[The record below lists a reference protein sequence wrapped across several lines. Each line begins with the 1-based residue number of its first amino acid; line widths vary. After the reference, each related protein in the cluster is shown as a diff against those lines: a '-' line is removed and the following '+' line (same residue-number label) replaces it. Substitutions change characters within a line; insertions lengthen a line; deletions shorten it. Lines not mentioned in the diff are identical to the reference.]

1 MRTIVS
7 TLILCFFTSLSAL
20 AQTGARITGLVQ
32 ENDKKAITGVSVSLF
47 KAKDSA
53 LAKVTVTD
61 KKGQYE
67 FVGIREGQYYLV
79 FTSVG
84 FEKKNSAILEVT
96 ENAVIQVPTVFLQEA
111 AKGLTGVT
119 VQSKRPF
126 VETKLDKTIVN
137 VEASP
142 TSAGSSALEILEKS
156 PGVMVN
162 SDGAISLRGKQG
174 VIVMIDGK
182 PTYLSAADLANM
194 LKNMPASA
202 LDQIEIMTNPSS
214 KYDASGNSGII
225 NIKTKKGKTAGFNG
239 SITVGATTTIYNIHG
254 RTYNSPRSQNS
265 FNFNYRKDKWN
276 FFGNYNPNMFN
287 GRNTQNIYRKN
298 FNPETGEYEG
308 YTDQTIRFKFGNR
321 NHMLKLGTDFYA
333 DKKNTFGAVVSGF
346 AFEGRPRP
354 RTTSEVKSPNGTL
367 LSGMNS
373 YTHNEFSFRNFTSN
387 LNWRHQFDST
397 GMEVTTD
404 VDYVKYTNH
413 GEMLLE
419 TNPFDANRTPGAQL
433 LLRGDLPS
441 RIDIVSVKGDF
452 VKPYKNGRLE
462 AGVKSSYVKT
472 DNRVDYENW
481 ANNKWNT
488 DNRSNHF
495 VYEENINAVYVN
507 ANRQIKK
514 WTLQGGL
521 RLENTNATG
530 KQLTTNEEFSRDRTS
545 LFPSAFISYDV
556 TKDHK
561 LTTSYSRRINR
572 PSYQQLNPFLFFADS
587 LTYQKGNPYLKPQY
601 TNNIELSHSFK
612 GKFIT
617 TLAYNNTTD
626 VIAQV
631 LKPDG
636 VKMFNTFDNVAK
648 QNTISLSLTIP
659 VKVTKWWNANFFSTA
674 FNNHYEGIYNN
685 RPIDASTTSFSANLT
700 NNFTLGKGLTGEIS
714 GFYRHSGIDQ
724 LTYLEPIYQMS
735 LGAQK
740 QIIKG
745 KGTVRLNIRDPFQW
759 QRFEGYTRFEG
770 IDMTFKNRPDTRSVT
785 ATFTYRLGKSTPQ
798 NQPRRRTT
806 GSQEEQSRVSQGGQ

>member
-7 TLILCFFTSLSAL
+7 TLVLCFFTAL
-20 AQTGARITGLVQ
+20 TTWAQTGARVTGQVQ
-32 ENDKKAITGVSVSLF
+32 ENDKKALAGVSVSLF
-47 KAKDSA
+47 KATDSA
-53 LAKVTVTD
+53 LAKVAVSD
-61 KKGQYE
+61 KNGQYE
-67 FVGIREGQYYLV
+67 FVGLKEGKYYLT

-84 FEKKNSAILEVT
+84 FEKKNSAILDVKESAT
-96 ENAVIQVPTVFLQEA
+96 FQVPTIVLQA
-111 AKGLTGVT
+111 APKGLTGVT

-126 VETKLDKTIVN
+126 VESKLDKTVVN

-182 PTYLSAADLANM
+182 PTYLSATDLSNM

-239 SITVGATTTIYNIHG
+239 SVTIGATSTVYTVDG

-276 FFGNYNPNMFN
+276 FFGNYNPNMFR

-298 FNPETGEYEG
+298 YDPNTNEYLG
-308 YTDQTIRFKFGNR
+308 YTDQTIRFKFGNF
-321 NHMLKLGTDFYA
+321 NQMLKVGADFYA
-333 DKKNTFGAVVSGF
+333 DKKNTFGVVVSGF
-346 AFEGRPRP
+346 SFEGRPRP
-354 RTTSEVKSPNGTL
+354 RTTSEVKAPNGTL

-373 YTHNEFSFRNFTSN
+373 YTNNEFSFRNFTSN

-397 GMEVTTD
+397 GMEITTD
-404 VDYVKYTNH
+404 IDYVKYTNH

-419 TNPFDANRTPGAQL
+419 TNPFDASRTPGNQL
-433 LLRGDLPS
+433 FLRGDLPS
-441 RIDIVSVKGDF
+441 NINIVSAKSDF

-462 AGVKSSYVKT
+462 AGIKSSYVKT
-472 DNRVDYENW
+472 DNQVDYEYW
-481 ANNKWNT
+481 GNNKWNT

-507 ANRQIKK
+507 ANRQLNK

-530 KQLTTNEEFSRDRTS
+530 NQLTTKDKFSRDRTS

-556 TKDHK
+556 NKEHK

-572 PSYQQLNPFLFFADS
+572 PSYQNLNPFLFFADS

-601 TNNIELSHSFK
+601 TNIIELSHAFK

-617 TLAYNNTTD
+617 TLAYSNTKD

-648 QNTISLSLTIP
+648 QNNISLSVTIP
-659 VKVTKWWNANFFSTA
+659 VKVTKWWNANFFSTV

-685 RPIDASTTSFSANLT
+685 QPIDVAATSFSANLS

-724 LTYLEPIYQMS
+724 LSYMEPIYQMS

-770 IDMTFKNRPDTRSVT
+770 IDMTFKNRPDSRSVT
-785 ATFTYRLGKSTPQ
+785 ATFTYRFGKSTPQ
-798 NQPRRRTT
+798 NQPRRRST
-806 GSQEEQSRVSQGGQ
+806 SAQEEQSRVGQGGQ